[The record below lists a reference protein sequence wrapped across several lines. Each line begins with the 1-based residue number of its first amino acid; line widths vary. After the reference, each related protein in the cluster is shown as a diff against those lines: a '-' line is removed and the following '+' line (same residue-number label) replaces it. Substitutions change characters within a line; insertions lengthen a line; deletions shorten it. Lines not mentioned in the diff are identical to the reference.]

1 MGASI
6 KKLHVPVEGLQM
18 RFRFRKR
25 DKIAPGLSIISSK
38 GWPSLSIGGHGVT
51 TNVGRIGPRG
61 AVGIPGSGLSWQIG
75 GQRHIHKAVQVQS
88 DVRAVHAQGTI
99 KAVQAQAAIIAITK
113 RMETLA
119 KRLTR
124 NAAGSSYWKKAAIE
138 QAQLLDRMLDV
149 AKASENSQLIAA
161 VQKCHQAW
169 GDGDPHLRAA
179 LNSGLT
185 ITECLEK
192 VLAGKRLDPNHPVTI
207 NNLKEPAVDGSFS
220 NPDRGVLEQKPAQ
233 RSIDEPAFWSGLW
246 KALGRNV
253 VFPLLGSGV
262 IATVYLIAAH
272 KTTSQAPVTESAN
285 PTLVKP
291 AEMPA
296 SQTVAAT
303 PAPQLATPA
312 PSPVEST
319 PTPSRNEQ
327 VIHRKTAGKKHSG
340 HSSTR
345 RPER

>member
-1 MGASI
+1 MG
-6 KKLHVPVEGLQM
+6 
-18 RFRFRKR
+18 FRFRKR
-25 DKIAPGLSIISSK
+25 NKIVPGLSINLSK
-38 GWPSLSIGGHGVT
+38 GWPSLSIVGHGVT
-51 TNVGRIGPRG
+51 TNVGRNGPRG
-61 AVGIPGSGLSWQIG
+61 TVGIPGSGLSWQIG
-75 GQRHIHKAVQVQS
+75 GHRHIHKAVQVQS

-124 NAAGSSYWKKAAIE
+124 NAAGSAYWKKAAIE
-138 QAQLLDRMLDV
+138 QAQLLDQMLDL

-161 VQKCHQAW
+161 VQKCHDAW
-169 GDGDPHLRAA
+169 GDGDPHLREA

-207 NNLKEPAVDGSFS
+207 NNAVTINNLKEPAAHGAFS
-220 NPDRGVLEQKPAQ
+220 NPDPWVLEQKPAQ

-253 VFPLLGSGV
+253 VLPLLGSGV
-262 IATVYLIAAH
+262 IATVYLIAVH
-272 KTTSQAPVTESAN
+272 KTTSRPPVIESAT
-285 PTLVKP
+285 PTPGKP

-296 SQTVAAT
+296 SPTVAAT
-303 PAPQLATPA
+303 PPPQLSTPT
-312 PSPVEST
+312 PSAVEST
-319 PTPSRNEQ
+319 PTPSRQEQ
-327 VIHRKTAGKKHSG
+327 VIHHKTAGKKHSS

>member
-1 MGASI
+1 MG
-6 KKLHVPVEGLQM
+6 
-18 RFRFRKR
+18 FRFRKR
-25 DKIAPGLSIISSK
+25 NKIVPGLSINLSK

-51 TNVGRIGPRG
+51 TNVGRNGPRG
-61 AVGIPGSGLSWQIG
+61 TVGIPGSGLSWQIG
-75 GQRHIHKAVQVQS
+75 GYRHIHKAVQVQS

-124 NAAGSSYWKKAAIE
+124 NAAGSAYWKKAAIE
-138 QAQLLDRMLDV
+138 QAQLLDQMLDL

-161 VQKCHQAW
+161 VQKCHDAW
-169 GDGDPHLRAA
+169 GDGDPHLRSA

-192 VLAGKRLDPNHPVTI
+192 VLGGKRLDPNHPVTI
-207 NNLKEPAVDGSFS
+207 NNAVTINNLKEPAAHGAFS
-220 NPDRGVLEQKPAQ
+220 NPDPWVLEQKPAQ

-253 VFPLLGSGV
+253 VLPLLGSGV

-272 KTTSQAPVTESAN
+272 KTTSRPPVIESAT
-285 PTLVKP
+285 PTPGKP

-296 SQTVAAT
+296 SPTVAAT
-303 PAPQLATPA
+303 PPPQLSTPT
-312 PSPVEST
+312 PSAVEST
-319 PTPSRNEQ
+319 PTPSRQEQ
-327 VIHRKTAGKKHSG
+327 VIHHKTAGKKHSS

>member
-1 MGASI
+1 MG
-6 KKLHVPVEGLQM
+6 
-18 RFRFRKR
+18 FRFRKR
-25 DKIAPGLSIISSK
+25 NKIVPGLSINLSK

-51 TNVGRIGPRG
+51 TNVGRNGPRG
-61 AVGIPGSGLSWQIG
+61 TVGIPGSGLSWQIG
-75 GQRHIHKAVQVQS
+75 GHRHIHKAVQVQS

-124 NAAGSSYWKKAAIE
+124 NAAGSSYWKRAAIE
-138 QAQLLDRMLDV
+138 QAQLLDKMLDV
-149 AKASENSQLIAA
+149 AKESENSQLIAA
-161 VQKCHQAW
+161 VQKCHDAW
-169 GDGDPHLRAA
+169 GDGDPHLREA

-207 NNLKEPAVDGSFS
+207 NNAVTINNLKEPAAHGAFS
-220 NPDRGVLEQKPAQ
+220 NPDPWVLEQKPAQ

-253 VFPLLGSGV
+253 VLPLLGSGV

-272 KTTSQAPVTESAN
+272 KTTSRPPVIESAT
-285 PTLVKP
+285 PTPGKP

-296 SQTVAAT
+296 SPTVAAT
-303 PAPQLATPA
+303 PPPQLSTPT
-312 PSPVEST
+312 PSAVEST
-319 PTPSRNEQ
+319 PTPSRQEQ
-327 VIHRKTAGKKHSG
+327 VIHHKTAGKKHSS